1 MFKVII
7 ADDEKIVRIA
17 MRNII
22 DWESHGFN
30 IVGLA
35 QDGSEVLNILNE
47 NGADLII
54 TDLKMKGLN
63 GIELIDKLK
72 EKNFRGK
79 ILVLSNHGEY
89 ELVREAMKKGAD
101 DFEKELGDLIKYLE
115 DIMLPHGKFTVEE
128 LKTSS
133 NEEITRKFI
142 ECAREIYKEK
152 EEFVGS
158 EQMREIERVIILRV
172 VDTKWMDHIDDMDH
186 LKQGI
191 GLRAYKQQDPTQ
203 AYQMEGSAMFD
214 EMINNIKIDTVRYLF
229 HVKVEAEKPQRER
242 VAKETGASHGGDSQ
256 EVKKKPVKKEPKVGR
271 NDLCPCGSGKK
282 YKSCCGRE
290 VV

>member
-101 DFEKELGDLIKYLE
+101 DYLLKITLI
-115 DIMLPHGKFTVEE
+115 
-128 LKTSS
+128 
-133 NEEITRKFI
+133 
-142 ECAREIYKEK
+142 
-152 EEFVGS
+152 
-158 EQMREIERVIILRV
+158 
-172 VDTKWMDHIDDMDH
+172 
-186 LKQGI
+186 
-191 GLRAYKQQDPTQ
+191 
-203 AYQMEGSAMFD
+203 
-214 EMINNIKIDTVRYLF
+214 
-229 HVKVEAEKPQRER
+229 
-242 VAKETGASHGGDSQ
+242 
-256 EVKKKPVKKEPKVGR
+256 
-271 NDLCPCGSGKK
+271 
-282 YKSCCGRE
+282 
-290 VV
+290 

>member
-72 EKNFRGK
+72 EENFR
-79 ILVLSNHGEY
+79 
-89 ELVREAMKKGAD
+89 
-101 DFEKELGDLIKYLE
+101 
-115 DIMLPHGKFTVEE
+115 
-128 LKTSS
+128 
-133 NEEITRKFI
+133 
-142 ECAREIYKEK
+142 
-152 EEFVGS
+152 
-158 EQMREIERVIILRV
+158 
-172 VDTKWMDHIDDMDH
+172 
-186 LKQGI
+186 
-191 GLRAYKQQDPTQ
+191 
-203 AYQMEGSAMFD
+203 
-214 EMINNIKIDTVRYLF
+214 VRYLF
-229 HVKVEAEKPQRER
+229 LAIM
-242 VAKETGASHGGDSQ
+242 
-256 EVKKKPVKKEPKVGR
+256 
-271 NDLCPCGSGKK
+271 GSMNWLGKQ
-282 YKSCCGRE
+282 
-290 VV
+290 